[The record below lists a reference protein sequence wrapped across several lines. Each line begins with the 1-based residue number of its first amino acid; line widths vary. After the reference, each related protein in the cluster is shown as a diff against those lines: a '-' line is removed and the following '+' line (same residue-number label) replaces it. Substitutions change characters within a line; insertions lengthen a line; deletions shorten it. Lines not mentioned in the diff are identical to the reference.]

1 MKKSRFITLSA
12 IICCFILSGCEK
24 TEKNAPYESNN
35 PSDIYI
41 YIYGKL
47 FG

>member
-1 MKKSRFITLSA
+1 MKKYRFITLSA

-24 TEKNAPYESNN
+24 TEKKAPYESNN

-41 YIYGKL
+41 YGKL